1 MKSHHLQ
8 NLWVFEGGD
17 QLTDLCG
24 HCILGVGGGEMGR
37 LTSVFGSKN
46 VDHILGRP
54 HILGEGK
61 DALRHSRLAKKRP
74 HFLTSP
80 SAINLLWRHNVC
92 VLYTPPRGLS
102 RGPL

>member
-1 MKSHHLQ
+1 
-8 NLWVFEGGD
+8 
-17 QLTDLCG
+17 
-24 HCILGVGGGEMGR
+24 MGR

-80 SAINLLWRHNVC
+80 SAINLLWRHNVR

-102 RGPL
+102 RGPLSLSSQTSAFPVIPELLRDSGIEQWG